1 MMIAIEN
8 NIWIRR
14 VDDFCPHNQ
23 ALGYG
28 GWFESEH
35 AFFVLLGQK
44 VFMLR
49 ENIHCMLAFLFSI
62 KIMIIGIIVVIFVV
76 FYF

>member
-1 MMIAIEN
+1 MISVISYRKKNRKKNDDCCRE

-28 GWFESEH
+28 GWFESDH

-49 ENIHCMLAFLFSI
+49 ENIH
-62 KIMIIGIIVVIFVV
+62 
-76 FYF
+76 